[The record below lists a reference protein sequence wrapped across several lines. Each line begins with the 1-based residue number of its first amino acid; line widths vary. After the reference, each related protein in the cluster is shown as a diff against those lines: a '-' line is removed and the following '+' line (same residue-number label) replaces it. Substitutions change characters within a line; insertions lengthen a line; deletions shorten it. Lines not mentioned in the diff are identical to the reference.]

1 MDPNV
6 SYTRHSASNRITQ
19 PVAITSVNAASTPP
33 QATGITRNNTYVQI
47 SIGHWVGAIQVTP
60 AVGEQWIVI
69 RDRGVWK
76 LDSQIP
82 FNIPSELSAAQEGQ
96 TRIGSS
102 GPTELDGSQVNA
114 NAPLRAKN
122 TTTDGRPAAN
132 SVSPGSQIYDTTLNK
147 PIWSDGTNWRDAA
160 GLVV

>member
-1 MDPNV
+1 VDPNL
-6 SYTRHSASNRITQ
+6 SYTRHSASNRITEA
-19 PVAITSVNAASTPP
+19 VAITSVNGASNPP
-33 QATGITRNNTYVQI
+33 YATGITGNKTYCQI
-47 SIGHWVGAIQVTP
+47 SIGHWVGAVQVTP
-60 AVGEQWIVI
+60 AVGEQWNII

-82 FNIPSELSAAQEGQ
+82 FNIPSTLEACQEGQ

-114 NAPLRAKN
+114 NAPLRAQN
-122 TTTDGRPAAN
+122 TTTAGRPDAKL
-132 SVSPGSQIYDTTLNK
+132 VSPGSHIYDTTLNK